1 MSYQVDSYGN
11 AYFPAGVS
19 VASIPA
25 TTGTQSRVLV
35 PGPNGRISSATISQ
49 LISQSGGNLVTSV
62 YGRTGAV
69 VPRQG
74 DYDTD
79 LVTEGQAL
87 YFTNDRSRKSISV
100 TTFNTSGPATYDS
113 TTGILNIPQYGSGIV
128 GNYVPV
134 TRTITINGQTA
145 DLSANRI
152 FSIDSMVYP
161 SAGIPLSNGT
171 SWGTSIVNNSANW
184 NTAFGWGNH
193 AGLYSLLGHTHTFA
207 SLTSIPTTLAGYG
220 ITDAATSAQG
230 TKADTAFSW
239 GNHALAGYLTSF
251 TETDPTVAS
260 YIKAITT
267 TNIANWNSAHSW
279 GNHALAGYLTSF
291 TETDPIWTSEKINY
305 YTKLQADA
313 RYLQSYTETDPVWT
327 SEKVNYYTKTAADA
341 RYLQSYTETD
351 PVWTSEK
358 ANYALKTYVDT
369 SISNLVDSAPTTLNT
384 LNELA
389 AALGD
394 DANFSTT
401 ITTLIGGKEPA
412 ITPGT
417 TTQYWR
423 GDKTWQTLPVYTLSG
438 LGGEPVITAGTTSQY
453 WRGDKTWQTLPIY
466 TLSGLGGQPQLNGTG
481 FVKVT
486 GTTVSY
492 DNSTYLTTSSA
503 ASTYLPLTGGTVTG
517 VLSVNSA
524 LRIKSGSATGI
535 LLETYSTNEL
545 RIRVTPVST
554 TFDMNLV
561 FPSSSRTYTYPNAT
575 GTIALTSDIPT
586 LSGLGGVPTTRTL
599 TINGTSYD
607 LSADRSWTI
616 STGISGS
623 GTTNYLSKWTGAT
636 SVGNSVAFDN
646 GSAIGINTA
655 SPFESSAFKLDV
667 NGGVIIKNTSG
678 TAAQLILIDSNP
690 ATGGNNGFVQLSAGG
705 NIGTAFG
712 QWQTYYGTSI
722 ASGTLRLQPAG
733 GVVLVGSTTA
743 VTGAGMLQVAGDVNI
758 TGTFKINGT
767 PFSSGTSL
775 NGTGFVKASGTT
787 ITYDNSTYYLASNP
801 SGYITGYTETDT
813 LSSVTSRGSSTS
825 TALTISGVV
834 ISTSGTHGYVRPAA
848 SNGTL
853 LLGDDSGSATR
864 GIVIN
869 NNGGAVISTAASG
882 QVILDTQISGT
893 SVLRVNGNQTVTILG
908 NTVWHAGNLTNL
920 NQFTNGPGYITSYSE
935 TDTLSSVTGRGNT
948 TSSSMAIGS
957 GSIPNGRLYVNSST
971 SLDVVAI
978 QTTTTGAALVIAD
991 NTTPTWANAPRIVG
1005 VHNDFYIRT
1014 LATNRVRI
1022 TDGGN
1027 TWLYGDLYL
1036 GSSNTKIGST
1046 IATGYI
1052 TLSGSS
1058 TNYVGIGP
1066 YNNNGWAYFE
1076 NFNNNNGTYY
1086 YVSAGRHAFD
1096 GGPVT
1101 PYSDGARDLG
1111 TSSYR
1116 WGNIYTT
1123 GALINNSD
1131 GAIMMESNASE
1142 NNNWIFKES
1151 SKAWGI
1157 FYFNRGSQSGQN
1169 IGGSYSSVGAETIFM
1184 GQNVGIAMPSGWSGY
1199 YNGSKIAAYVD
1210 HNTGVMF
1217 SAGSMR
1223 SPIFYDSDNPAYY
1236 LDPNSNSRLLY
1247 AQYDNIGVGQAYNS
1261 SYRIITSGDIYL
1273 NAQGNGWAEGVW
1285 KQRRGGGSFYDVID
1299 AGNYAAFNSYSNL
1312 YTNTLSV
1319 GSDCYAEKVFDLGYF
1334 SHGVANIVA
1343 YIDFGNIQNSGYL
1356 EVEVNSTY
1364 SNQNATGLLRKIL
1377 PFGTNVNGGQWYSGD
1392 SKVQEANGSIPDNIF
1407 IGDLEWS
1414 GSNFR
1419 LPIYHVVS
1427 SGNSFRARVKYFT
1440 QAGNAAGILN
1450 GASVSN
1456 STRTAPANWTNNPA
1470 YNRAIDT
1477 RDIRMFNN
1485 NTIGWRYSSGDSGMY
1500 NSIYSSYDDTSV
1512 GITYRSGGW
1521 TSSQSIVCHRFQT
1534 QTSGAWQNRLTIYQ
1548 DGGVIIPG
1556 RIDAGNIYAPT
1567 YYSSVSTSKYLT
1579 NNGSS
1584 YGSWYIGGSQ
1594 GGYSGFR
1601 FDGDMQLMMHTN
1613 GAAGPCGF
1621 WLGNWSILTYVNAA
1635 QYLYNNG
1642 SEKFRTASDGIVVTG
1657 TVYATGDVIAY
1668 YSDIRLKKDVT
1679 VIDSALDKIQRL
1691 RGVTYTWNDEEV
1703 NKVKDRAGTRDIG
1716 LIAQEVEAVE
1726 PLLITEYQTQ
1736 LNTPSNDPD
1745 EANNFVAEMSETYKT
1760 IKYEKLVA
1768 LLVEG
1773 MKEQQAQ
1780 IEELKNEIKEL
1791 KNK

>member
-25 TTGTQSRVLV
+25 TTGTQNKVLV
-35 PGPNGRISSATISQ
+35 PGPGGRISSASISQ
-49 LISQSGGNLVTSV
+49 LITQSGGNLVSSIF
-62 YGRTGAV
+62 GRTGVITAL
-69 VPRQG
+69 RG
-74 DYDTD
+74 DYNTD
-79 LVTEGQAL
+79 QVTEGQAL
-87 YFTNDRSRKSISV
+87 YFTDSRARKTLSV

-113 TTGILNIPQYGSGIV
+113 TTGIINIPQYGSGIV

-327 SEKVNYYTKTAADA
+327 SEK
-341 RYLQSYTETD
+341 
-351 PVWTSEK
+351 

-401 ITTLIGGKEPA
+401 ITTLIGTKEPA
-412 ITPGT
+412 ITAGT
-417 TTQYWR
+417 TAQYWR
-423 GDKTWQTLPVYTLSG
+423 GDKTWQTLPVY
-438 LGGEPVITAGTTSQY
+438 
-453 WRGDKTWQTLPIY
+453 
-466 TLSGLGGQPQLNGTG
+466 
-481 FVKVT
+481 
-486 GTTVSY
+486 
-492 DNSTYLTTSSA
+492 
-503 ASTYLPLTGGTVTG
+503 
-517 VLSVNSA
+517 
-524 LRIKSGSATGI
+524 
-535 LLETYSTNEL
+535 
-545 RIRVTPVST
+545 
-554 TFDMNLV
+554 
-561 FPSSSRTYTYPNAT
+561 
-575 GTIALTSDIPT
+575 T

-607 LSADRSWTI
+607 LSADRSWSI
-616 STGISGS
+616 NSMVYPSAGIAVSTG
-623 GTTNYLSKWTGAT
+623 
-636 SVGNSVAFDN
+636 
-646 GSAIGINTA
+646 SA
-655 SPFESSAFKLDV
+655 
-667 NGGVIIKNTSG
+667 
-678 TAAQLILIDSNP
+678 
-690 ATGGNNGFVQLSAGG
+690 
-705 NIGTAFG
+705 
-712 QWQTYYGTSI
+712 WGTSI
-722 ASGTLRLQPAG
+722 TDNSSNWNTAYSWGNHAS
-733 GVVLVGSTTA
+733 VGYLTGITSTQ
-743 VTGAGMLQVAGDVNI
+743 VTNALGYTPYNSTNPSGYI
-758 TGTFKINGT
+758 TGITSTMVTNALGYT
-767 PFSSGTSL
+767 P
-775 NGTGFVKASGTT
+775 
-787 ITYDNSTYYLASNP
+787 YNSSNP

-813 LSSVTSRGSSTS
+813 LASVTGRGSSTS
-825 TALTISGVV
+825 SSITLSGAVNIYNTDSNDFRLYYQGAGSGSARVYYHQPTNELRIYATTASPEATTSIGSLKLYISSVYRAVLHEANYSSYALPLSGGTVTGKTNIGTGGSTNGGIFNV
-834 ISTSGTHGYVRPAA
+834 TGGTDNQMNISHNSSWG
-848 SNGTL
+848 L
-853 LLGDDSGSATR
+853 LLGYCNESSPSGYHGPNHAA
-864 GIVIN
+864 IIN
-869 NNGGAVISTAASG
+869 VQDAPLHLGSNNS
-882 QVILDTQISGT
+882 
-893 SVLRVNGNQTVTILG
+893 SVLRIVSTGASILG
-908 NTVWHAGNLTNL
+908 NTVWHAGNDGSGSGLDADTVDGVQLDNIVYGNVRGTNDSITTDADGLDRTGFYTSSAFTTRPASVSNWMYIQHIKLYSNNTAYQKQIGYDTYDDRMWVRTKNSNAWSSWKQIWTSDSLTNL
-920 NQFTNGPGYITSYSE
+920 NQLTNGPGYITSYTE
-935 TDTLSSVTGRGNT
+935 TDTLATVTGRGNT

-1036 GSSNTKIGST
+1036 GSSNTKIAST

-1058 TNYVGIGP
+1058 TNYIGIGP
-1066 YNNNGWAYFE
+1066 YNNNGWGYFE
-1076 NFNNNNGTYY
+1076 NFNNSNGTYY

-1123 GALINNSD
+1123 GALINNTD
-1131 GAIMMESNASE
+1131 GAVLMESNASE

-1223 SPIFYDSDNPAYY
+1223 SPIFYDSDNPSYY
-1236 LDPNSNSRLLY
+1236 LDPNSNSRLAY
-1247 AQYDNIGVGQAYNS
+1247 AQYDNIGIGQSYNS
-1261 SYRIITSGDIYL
+1261 SYRLITAGDIYL
-1273 NAQGNGWAEGVW
+1273 NSNGNGYAEGTW

-1299 AGNYAAFNSYSNL
+1299 AGNYAAYNSYSNL

-1414 GSNFR
+1414 GTNFR

-1450 GASVSN
+1450 GASVST
-1456 STRTAPANWTNNPA
+1456 STRVAPTNWTNNPA

-1584 YGSWYIGGSQ
+1584 YGSWYIGGNQ

-1679 VIDSALDKIQRL
+1679 VINSALDKIQRL

-1745 EANNFVAEMSETYKT
+1745 EANNFVAKMSETYKT

-1773 MKEQQAQ
+1773 MKEQQTQ

>member
-1 MSYQVDSYGN
+1 MLTQLNASNGLTWWSYNGSAWASRMILHQGGQLVLN
-11 AYFPAGVS
+11 NGVS
-19 VASIPA
+19 NGSGEALVIGGSGDVRLSDGASIFFGA
-25 TTGTQSRVLV
+25 YD
-35 PGPNGRISSATISQ
+35 
-49 LISQSGGNLVTSV
+49 
-62 YGRTGAV
+62 YG
-69 VPRQG
+69 
-74 DYDTD
+74 
-79 LVTEGQAL
+79 
-87 YFTNDRSRKSISV
+87 
-100 TTFNTSGPATYDS
+100 
-113 TTGILNIPQYGSGIV
+113 
-128 GNYVPV
+128 
-134 TRTITINGQTA
+134 
-145 DLSANRI
+145 
-152 FSIDSMVYP
+152 
-161 SAGIPLSNGT
+161 
-171 SWGTSIVNNSANW
+171 
-184 NTAFGWGNH
+184 
-193 AGLYSLLGHTHTFA
+193 
-207 SLTSIPTTLAGYG
+207 
-220 ITDAATSAQG
+220 
-230 TKADTAFSW
+230 
-239 GNHALAGYLTSF
+239 
-251 TETDPTVAS
+251 
-260 YIKAITT
+260 
-267 TNIANWNSAHSW
+267 
-279 GNHALAGYLTSF
+279 
-291 TETDPIWTSEKINY
+291 
-305 YTKLQADA
+305 
-313 RYLQSYTETDPVWT
+313 
-327 SEKVNYYTKTAADA
+327 
-341 RYLQSYTETD
+341 
-351 PVWTSEK
+351 
-358 ANYALKTYVDT
+358 
-369 SISNLVDSAPTTLNT
+369 
-384 LNELA
+384 
-389 AALGD
+389 
-394 DANFSTT
+394 
-401 ITTLIGGKEPA
+401 
-412 ITPGT
+412 
-417 TTQYWR
+417 
-423 GDKTWQTLPVYTLSG
+423 
-438 LGGEPVITAGTTSQY
+438 
-453 WRGDKTWQTLPIY
+453 
-466 TLSGLGGQPQLNGTG
+466 
-481 FVKVT
+481 
-486 GTTVSY
+486 
-492 DNSTYLTTSSA
+492 NSTY
-503 ASTYLPLTGGTVTG
+503 
-517 VLSVNSA
+517 
-524 LRIKSGSATGI
+524 
-535 LLETYSTNEL
+535 
-545 RIRVTPVST
+545 IRAWDDS
-554 TFDMNLV
+554 NLMR
-561 FPSSSRTYTYPNAT
+561 FY
-575 GTIALTSDIPT
+575 
-586 LSGLGGVPTTRTL
+586 
-599 TINGTSYD
+599 INGTNSVTFTSSG
-607 LSADRSWTI
+607 LSASAI
-616 STGISGS
+616 
-623 GTTNYLSKWTGAT
+623 
-636 SVGNSVAFDN
+636 SVG
-646 GSAIGINTA
+646 
-655 SPFESSAFKLDV
+655 SSA
-667 NGGVIIKNTSG
+667 
-678 TAAQLILIDSNP
+678 
-690 ATGGNNGFVQLSAGG
+690 
-705 NIGTAFG
+705 
-712 QWQTYYGTSI
+712 
-722 ASGTLRLQPAG
+722 
-733 GVVLVGSTTA
+733 
-743 VTGAGMLQVAGDVNI
+743 
-758 TGTFKINGT
+758 
-767 PFSSGTSL
+767 
-775 NGTGFVKASGTT
+775 
-787 ITYDNSTYYLASNP
+787 
-801 SGYITGYTETDT
+801 
-813 LSSVTSRGSSTS
+813 
-825 TALTISGVV
+825 
-834 ISTSGTHGYVRPAA
+834 
-848 SNGTL
+848 
-853 LLGDDSGSATR
+853 
-864 GIVIN
+864 
-869 NNGGAVISTAASG
+869 
-882 QVILDTQISGT
+882 
-893 SVLRVNGNQTVTILG
+893 
-908 NTVWHAGNLTNL
+908 VWHQGNLTNL
-920 NQFTNGPGYITSYSE
+920 NQLSNGPGYITSYSE

-1014 LATNRVRI
+1014 LATNRVRV

-1036 GSSNTKIGST
+1036 GSSNTKIAST

-1058 TNYVGIGP
+1058 TNYIGIGP
-1066 YNNNGWAYFE
+1066 YNNNGWGYFE
-1076 NFNNNNGTYY
+1076 NFNNSNGTYY

-1131 GAIMMESNASE
+1131 GAVMMESNASE

-1236 LDPNSNSRLLY
+1236 LDPNSNSRLAY

-1261 SYRIITSGDIYL
+1261 GYRIITSGDIYL

-1285 KQRRGGGSFYDVID
+1285 KQRRSGGTFYDVID
-1299 AGNYAAFNSYSNL
+1299 AGNYAGYNSYSNL

-1356 EVEVNSTY
+1356 EVEVTSTY

-1377 PFGTNVNGGQWYSGD
+1377 PFGTNPNGGQWYSGD

-1427 SGNSFRARVKYFT
+1427 SGNGFRARVKYFT

-1450 GASVSN
+1450 GASVST

-1500 NSIYSSYDDTSV
+1500 NYIYNSYDDTTT
-1512 GITYRSGGW
+1512 GITYRSGNW
-1521 TSSQSIVCHRFQT
+1521 TSSQGIVCHRFQT
-1534 QTSGAWQNRLTIYQ
+1534 YTSGWQNRLTIYQ
-1548 DGGVIIPG
+1548 DGGVVIPG

-1584 YGSWYIGGSQ
+1584 YGSWYIGGNQ

-1621 WLGNWSILTYVNAA
+1621 WLNNWSILTYVNAA

-1691 RGVTYTWNDEEV
+1691 RGVTYTWNEEEV

-1773 MKEQQAQ
+1773 MKEQQTQ